1 MVGAPMQ
8 ITMMDRDDYLRLQRE
23 ITSKESDKAIGE
35 ALTEFHETAD
45 ADNKKGVNETLTD
58 FYAELASLRA
68 QIEDLQRDSSLQSE
82 ALRMLITNVLS
93 GSES

>member
-1 MVGAPMQ
+1 MQ

-23 ITSKESDKAIGE
+23 MTKEAEKAIGE
-35 ALTEFHETAD
+35 TLTEFHD
-45 ADNKKGVNETLTD
+45 DNETLPD
-58 FYAELASLRA
+58 FYAEVASLRA

-93 GSES
+93 GGER